1 MTADSFLLYTDCY
14 KAICVLTDEQLGR
27 LFRYL
32 FRTVQGEQVQVDADI
47 IVAYQFIISQIERDR
62 EKYEYKCEV
71 RRQAG
76 RLGGLAKGKNT
87 KDTTKIANVANA
99 NFAKQNVAKIAN
111 ANFAKQYDNDNDND
125 NDNGN
130 DNVHNKDKSLCVCVE
145 KEKEK
150 EKTSATAAR
159 RPRAAKYTHI
169 QTLLKIF
176 LSRNIQNPS
185 EEVYRLQ
192 TFYKSEGKS
201 LGPAQLEAKAAL
213 WTPQDAA
220 PRFPENFLCRW
231 KEIVNLVPSKL
242 VDAALSDD
250 VKYREVNGTGV
261 ITCDQSLIDW
271 LRGPGYSKVQPILRD
286 ADDFPGV
293 RLIATNK

>member
-1 MTADSFLLYTDCY
+1 MIMIKKYTS
-14 KAICVLTDEQLGR
+14 I
-27 LFRYL
+27 
-32 FRTVQGEQVQVDADI
+32 
-47 IVAYQFIISQIERDR
+47 
-62 EKYEYKCEV
+62 
-71 RRQAG
+71 
-76 RLGGLAKGKNT
+76 
-87 KDTTKIANVANA
+87 
-99 NFAKQNVAKIAN
+99 
-111 ANFAKQYDNDNDND
+111 
-125 NDNGN
+125 
-130 DNVHNKDKSLCVCVE
+130 CVCVE
-145 KEKEK
+145 NKKEK

-159 RPRAAKYTHI
+159 PPRAATHTHK

-176 LSRNIQNPS
+176 LDRNIQNPS

-192 TFYKSEGKS
+192 TFYKSEGKN
-201 LGPAQLEAKAAL
+201 LGPAQLEAKASL

-271 LRGPGYSKVQPILRD
+271 LRGPGYSKVQPILRN